1 MISEHNIHEE
11 GLRELIEKRR
21 LQQPGSVNDRMAP
34 EFVSCSEDARECTV
48 RFHLKPEMRNPIGWL
63 HGGVTST
70 MMDMGMGLL
79 AFYHKQEMCPTTSM
93 TINYLRPNRIGGY
106 LVVNSRIAHLDK
118 KIVHLTATAWME
130 DEKKHLTATA
140 TASYAVIGKRK
151 QEKMEKKKISAST
164 KLSAA
169 K

>member
-1 MISEHNIHEE
+1 MTSEHEMHAE

-48 RFHLKPEMRNPIGWL
+48 RFLLTPEMRNPVGWL

-70 MMDMGMGLL
+70 MLDMGMGLL
-79 AFYHKQEMCPTTSM
+79 AFYHKGEMCPTTSM

-106 LVVNSRIAHLDK
+106 LMVKSRIAHLGK

-130 DEKKHLTATA
+130 DEKKHLTAAA

-151 QEKMEKKKISAST
+151 QEKMEKIKN
-164 KLSAA
+164 AA
-169 K
+169 AQQNQ